1 MEQRP
6 SHQSSFQHVE
16 LMDLVL
22 VPIVIQQT
30 QPIIQGV
37 WSSVPI
43 MGIIE
48 QPLVQQNI
56 SVIIPPPT
64 IEITLTCAYC

>member
-1 MEQRP
+1 LEQRP